1 MRVLP
6 LVLLFGLAACK
17 KPVDSEPT
25 KDDLPALAKLE
36 QATPTND
43 QGDATKNG
51 RLQKPQ
57 APAETVTPTDVVAPS
72 DGSSP
77 DASPDG
83 APPDGDEDL
92 VSGTPRPVSKHKKVA
107 SNDTA
112 DEDSDDGGDDKAV
125 APTHLSIKRIQFAES
140 IDKREPVSPEETFS
154 AKQTDKLYAFV
165 ELDNPEKA
173 RGRVFV
179 SFIPPVGSSSKVE
192 LRVGD
197 KSRWRT
203 WALRRNVKAAG
214 TWTVVVKDGKGNE
227 LGRRTFEVT
236 E

>member
-1 MRVLP
+1 MRFAP
-6 LVLLFGLAACK
+6 LLLLVGLAACN

-36 QATPTND
+36 QTTPTGD
-43 QGDATKNG
+43 QGDATKGG

-57 APAETVTPTDVVAPS
+57 TTAEPVTPADVVVPP
-72 DGSSP
+72 DGSPS
-77 DASPDG
+77 
-83 APPDGDEDL
+83 DGDEDP
-92 VSGTPRPVSKHKKVA
+92 VSDTPRPASKHKKG
-107 SNDTA
+107 SPSGDTGDTA
-112 DEDSDDGGDDKAV
+112 SDDPDDGDDAV

-154 AKQTDKLYAFV
+154 AKQTEKLYAFV
-165 ELDNPEKA
+165 ELDNPGKV

-179 SFIPPVGSSSKVE
+179 SFIPPVGSASKVE

-214 TWTVVVKDGKGNE
+214 TWTVVVKDGKGKE